1 MLPRTSPAAQALIG
15 ARGRD
20 RWCYTRA
27 GQVGTDGQ
35 MQPHPWLKPL
45 HRRVATTAAC
55 ALWVGVESW
64 LEPGGLWFWI
74 AVVATAYEL
83 WDFFLSGNYAET
95 TD

>member
-1 MLPRTSPAAQALIG
+1 
-15 ARGRD
+15 
-20 RWCYTRA
+20 
-27 GQVGTDGQ
+27 

-55 ALWVGVESW
+55 ALWVAIEVW

-74 AVVATAYEL
+74 ALVATGYAL